1 MKGRARLRWLLAVV
15 VALVVLRWLVPPA
28 SSDNDGSVAQAI
40 VRQPT
45 TGASAPVA
53 SLVDSSGDGLPQVN
67 AASVEDTEPAAN
79 PFAVRTPPPPPAPV
93 PAPVVAVQAP
103 PVVQAPPPVPVI
115 PPPPLKVIGTWDDG
129 SGLAAFVAGPNVTLL
144 ARPGVVL
151 MGEYS
156 VTAVTKQQVTL
167 VHVPSKRDVRLPV
180 PRAPGA

>member
-1 MKGRARLRWLLAVV
+1 MKGQARLRWLLVAVV
-15 VALVVLRWLVPPA
+15 VLVGLRWLVPPA

-40 VRQPT
+40 VRPPA
-45 TGASAPVA
+45 ASPSVPVA
-53 SLVDSSGDGLPQVN
+53 SSGDELPQVS
-67 AASVEDTEPAAN
+67 AVSTVETEASGN
-79 PFAVRTPPPPPAPV
+79 PFAVRTPPPPPVPM

-103 PVVQAPPPVPVI
+103 PVAQAPPLAPVT

-144 ARPGVVL
+144 ARPGVLL